1 VFLPDGAGTG
11 ASAPKLQITVEE
23 LNEATQGGGQEDEW
37 EAEAAHQELA
47 AELRR
52 FAQSQADAK

>member
-1 VFLPDGAGTG
+1 MFLPDGAGTG
-11 ASAPKLQITVEE
+11 ASAPKLRMTVDEVE
-23 LNEATQGGGQEDEW
+23 GEQGEDAW

-52 FAQSQADAK
+52 FAQLQGDAKA

>member
-1 VFLPDGAGTG
+1 VDE
-11 ASAPKLQITVEE
+11 VEGE
-23 LNEATQGGGQEDEW
+23 QGEQGEDAW

-52 FAQSQADAK
+52 FAQLQGDAKA